1 MDELDV
7 VLEKLGAKVTI
18 SRVALLDVFN
28 EVRNERVSDEEKLI
42 VDTLHLLLCKD
53 HSCMYIQEAAMDN
66 TWTLQVHRE
75 WVEGLKK
82 FLEENLIIVSDANSA
97 IYQLVKVIREIE
109 KNTKNIKLV
118 LQHYLL
124 EYLLREEQK
133 EQ

>member
-42 VDTLHLLLCKD
+42 VDTLHLFLCKD
-53 HSCMYIQEAAMDN
+53 HRCMYIQEADMVN